1 MKTVTSVTVTT
12 VTTSVILLILSR
24 EVQRII
30 TFSQLLS
37 ENSCRYENKVVTL
50 RKSSYKDRLGIMVET
65 NDRRL
70 PVGIQSFEEIRK
82 NGYLYV
88 DKTDIIWQ
96 LANKGKKYNYL
107 SRPRRFGKSVLVDT
121 LESYFL
127 GKKELFE
134 GLKIMQ
140 METEWVKRPVIRLDM
155 SRAGA
160 EPDTLRSYLD
170 NIFEQYEEEYSL
182 APDPTDSLADRF
194 NAIIVGAYEQTGL
207 QVAILIDE
215 YDSPLQHSWKTPQHE
230 ACTAIY
236 REVFAILK
244 ADDKYEKFVF
254 ITGIT
259 KFTQISLFSVLNN
272 LSNISFEP
280 EYAALCGIT
289 KEEVVRD
296 FKPEINKLAS
306 RKGWTF
312 DEAVAQLTAYYDGYH
327 FCHENMVDIF
337 NPFSLINALADSKL
351 RNYWASSGATSL
363 LPKFVDD
370 LEIRLKDFDHSALLD
385 TIIETSDVTG
395 GGAELFLYQSGYLT
409 IKGYVSGTY
418 LLGIPNSEVRQ
429 ALNEIV
435 LPTLAMRKNNDLQST
450 QAFLNVH
457 LSLGNLPEAMKCL
470 KALIADVP
478 YSNKKLASMDMEE
491 RYRLIMSTIF
501 NAIGCR
507 VEVEKMIATGRIDMV
522 VEVTNFIYVLELK
535 LSNNG
540 GVDAAEE
547 QMKAKQYAEPFK
559 ADKRK
564 VIALAIEL
572 DDMGK
577 GLVDWKEV

>member
-1 MKTVTSVTVTT
+1 MAV
-12 VTTSVILLILSR
+12 
-24 EVQRII
+24 
-30 TFSQLLS
+30 S
-37 ENSCRYENKVVTL
+37 ENN
-50 RKSSYKDRLGIMVET
+50 RKFAIGKQRLGIMVET
-65 NDRRL
+65 NDRIL

-82 NGYLYV
+82 GGYLYV

-96 LANKGKKYNYL
+96 LANRGKKYNYL

-121 LESYFL
+121 LEAYFM

-160 EPDTLRSYLD
+160 EPETLRSYLN
-170 NIFEQYEEEYSL
+170 NIFRQYEKEYSL
-182 APDPTDSLADRF
+182 VPDPADSLADRF
-194 NAIIVGAYEQTGL
+194 NAIIVGAYEQTGQ

-215 YDSPLQHSWKTPQHE
+215 YDSPLQHSWKTPYHE
-230 ACTAIY
+230 ACTAVY

-259 KFTQISLFSVLNN
+259 KFTQLSLFSVLNN

-280 EYAALCGIT
+280 EYAAICGIT
-289 KEEVVRD
+289 KEEVLRD
-296 FKPEINKLAS
+296 FKPEINKLAEYEN
-306 RKGWTF
+306 WTF
-312 DEAVAQLTAYYDGYH
+312 NEAVAKLTAYYDGYH
-327 FCHENMVDIF
+327 FSRRNMVDVF
-337 NPFSLINALADSKL
+337 NPFSLINALADSDLK
-351 RNYWASSGATSL
+351 NYWASSGATSL

-370 LEIRLKDFDHSALLD
+370 MEIRLKDFDHSALLG

-409 IKGYVSGTY
+409 IKGYINGTY
-418 LLGIPNSEVRQ
+418 LLGIPNFEVRQ

-491 RYRLIMSTIF
+491 RYRLILSTIF
-501 NAIGCR
+501 YAIGCR

-522 VEVTNFIYVLELK
+522 VENTNFIYVLELK

-540 GVDAAEE
+540 GVDAATE

>member
-1 MKTVTSVTVTT
+1 MAV
-12 VTTSVILLILSR
+12 
-24 EVQRII
+24 
-30 TFSQLLS
+30 S
-37 ENSCRYENKVVTL
+37 ENN
-50 RKSSYKDRLGIMVET
+50 RKFAIGKQRLGIMVEI
-65 NDRRL
+65 NDRKL
-70 PVGIQSFEEIRK
+70 PVGIQSFEKIRK
-82 NGYLYV
+82 EGYLYV

-96 LANKGKKYNYL
+96 LANRNKTYNYL

-121 LESYFL
+121 LEAYFL

-140 METEWVKRPVIRLDM
+140 LETEWVKRPVIRLDM

-160 EPDTLRSYLD
+160 EPETLRSYLD
-170 NIFEQYEEEYSL
+170 ITFDRLEEEYGIT
-182 APDPTDSLADRF
+182 PKPTAKLADRF
-194 NAIIVGAYEQTGL
+194 NAIIVGAYEQTGQ

-215 YDSPLQHSWKTPQHE
+215 YDSPLQHSWKTPYHE
-230 ACTAIY
+230 ACTAVY

-280 EYAALCGIT
+280 EYAAICGIT
-289 KEEVVRD
+289 KEEVLRD
-296 FKPEINKLAS
+296 FKPEINKLAEYED
-306 RKGWTF
+306 WTF
-312 DEAVAQLTAYYDGYH
+312 NEAVAKLTAYYDGYH
-327 FCHENMVDIF
+327 FSRRNMVDVF
-337 NPFSLINALADSKL
+337 NPFSLINALADSDLK
-351 RNYWASSGATSL
+351 NYWASSGATSL

-370 LEIRLKDFDHSALLD
+370 MEIKLGNFDSCAILRQ
-385 TIIETSDVTG
+385 TIETSDVTG

-409 IKGYVSGTY
+409 IKGYINGTY
-418 LLGIPNSEVRQ
+418 LLGIPNFEVRQ

-522 VEVTNFIYVLELK
+522 VETTNFIYVLELK

-540 GVDAAEE
+540 GVDAATE

-577 GLVDWKEV
+577 GLVDWKEVKFKRIKDYE

>member
-1 MKTVTSVTVTT
+1 MAV
-12 VTTSVILLILSR
+12 
-24 EVQRII
+24 
-30 TFSQLLS
+30 S
-37 ENSCRYENKVVTL
+37 ENN
-50 RKSSYKDRLGIMVET
+50 RKFAIGKQRLGIMVEI
-65 NDRRL
+65 NDRKL

-82 NGYLYV
+82 GGYLYV

-96 LANKGKKYNYL
+96 LANKGKIYNYL
-107 SRPRRFGKSVLVDT
+107 IRPRRFGKSVLVDT
-121 LESYFL
+121 LESYFM

-140 METEWVKRPVIRLDM
+140 METEWVKRPVIRLDK

-160 EPDTLRSYLD
+160 EPETLRSYLD
-170 NIFEQYEEEYSL
+170 ITFDRLEKEYGIT
-182 APDPTDSLADRF
+182 PKPTAKLADRF
-194 NAIIVGAYEQTGL
+194 DAIIVGAYEQTGQ
-207 QVAILIDE
+207 QVVILIDE
-215 YDSPLQHSWKTPQHE
+215 YDSPLQHSWKTPHHE
-230 ACTAIY
+230 ACTAVY

-280 EYAALCGIT
+280 EFAAICGIT
-289 KEEVVRD
+289 KEEVLRD
-296 FKPEINKLAS
+296 FKPEINKLAEYED
-306 RKGWTF
+306 WAF

-327 FCHENMVDIF
+327 FSRRNMVDVF
-337 NPFSLINALADSKL
+337 NPFSLINALADSDL
-351 RNYWASSGATSL
+351 MNYWASSGATSL

-370 LEIRLKDFDHSALLD
+370 MELKLGNFDPC
-385 TIIETSDVTG
+385 TILRQTIETSDVTG

-409 IKGYVSGTY
+409 IKDYQMGVYI
-418 LLGIPNSEVRQ
+418 LGFPNSEVRQ
-429 ALNEIV
+429 ALYETV
-435 LPTLAMRKNNDLQST
+435 LPALTLRSNGDIQST
-450 QAFLNVH
+450 QSGLFLA
-457 LSLGNLPEAMKCL
+457 LQLGNLPEAMKYL

-491 RYRLIMSTIF
+491 RYRLILSTIF

-522 VEVTNFIYVLELK
+522 VETTNFIYVLELK

-540 GVDAAEE
+540 GISAAEN
-547 QMKAKQYAEPFK
+547 QMKEKSYTEPFK

-564 VIALAIEL
+564 VIALAVEL
-572 DDMGK
+572 DETGK
-577 GLVDWKEV
+577 GLIDWKEVDESL

>member
-1 MKTVTSVTVTT
+1 
-12 VTTSVILLILSR
+12 
-24 EVQRII
+24 
-30 TFSQLLS
+30 
-37 ENSCRYENKVVTL
+37 
-50 RKSSYKDRLGIMVET
+50 MVET
-65 NDRRL
+65 NNRRL
-70 PVGIQSFEEIRK
+70 PVGIQSFEKIRK
-82 NGYLYV
+82 GGYLYV
-88 DKTDIIWQ
+88 DKTDIVWQ
-96 LANKGKKYNYL
+96 LANTDKTYNYL

-134 GLKIMQ
+134 GLKIME
-140 METEWVKRPVIRLDM
+140 MEKEWVKRPVIRLDM

-160 EPDTLRSYLD
+160 EPDTLRSYLN
-170 NIFEQYEEEYSL
+170 NIFREYEKEYSL
-182 APDPTDSLADRF
+182 APNPTDSLADRF
-194 NAIIVGAYEQTGL
+194 NAIIVGSYEQTGQ

-215 YDSPLQHSWKTPQHE
+215 YDSPLQHSWKTPHHE
-230 ACTAIY
+230 GCTSIY

-244 ADDKYEKFVF
+244 ANDKYEKFVF

-272 LSNISFEP
+272 LSNISFDP
-280 EYAALCGIT
+280 EYAAICGIT
-289 KEEVVRD
+289 KEEVLRD
-296 FKPEINKLAS
+296 FKPEINKLAEYE
-306 RKGWTF
+306 GWTF

-327 FCHENMVDIF
+327 FSRRNMVDVF
-337 NPFSLINALADSKL
+337 NPFSLINALADSDLK
-351 RNYWASSGATSL
+351 NYWASSGATSL

-370 LEIRLKDFDHSALLD
+370 MEIKMKNFEDCPIDSD
-385 TIIETSDVTG
+385 TLETSDVTG

-409 IKGYVSGTY
+409 IKSYTEGIYM
-418 LLGIPNSEVRQ
+418 LGIPNYEVRK
-429 ALNEIV
+429 ALYKIV
-435 LPTLAMRKNNDLQST
+435 LPALTMQSNAQAITT
-450 QAFLNVH
+450 QNMLLYSLKLGK
-457 LSLGNLPEAMKCL
+457 LSEAMKSL

-478 YSNKKLASMDMEE
+478 YSNKKLVSMDMEE
-491 RYRLIMSTIF
+491 CYRLILSTIF

-522 VEVTNFIYVLELK
+522 VEATNYIYVLELK
-535 LSNNG
+535 LINNG
-540 GVDAAEE
+540 GIDAAAE
-547 QMKAKQYAEPFK
+547 QIRAKQYTEPFK

>member
-1 MKTVTSVTVTT
+1 MAV
-12 VTTSVILLILSR
+12 
-24 EVQRII
+24 
-30 TFSQLLS
+30 S
-37 ENSCRYENKVVTL
+37 ENN
-50 RKSSYKDRLGIMVET
+50 RKFAIGNQRLGIMVEI
-65 NDRRL
+65 NDRKL
-70 PVGIQSFEEIRK
+70 PVGIQSFEKIRK
-82 NGYLYV
+82 EGYLYV

-96 LANKGKKYNYL
+96 LANRNKTYNYL

-121 LESYFL
+121 LEAYFL

-140 METEWVKRPVIRLDM
+140 LETEWVKRPVIRLDM

-160 EPDTLRSYLD
+160 EPETLRSYLD
-170 NIFEQYEEEYSL
+170 ITFDRLEKEYGITPKST
-182 APDPTDSLADRF
+182 AKLADRF
-194 NAIIVGAYEQTGL
+194 NAIIVGAYEQTGQ

-215 YDSPLQHSWKTPQHE
+215 YDSPLQHSWKTPYHE
-230 ACTAIY
+230 ACTAVY

-280 EYAALCGIT
+280 EYAAICGIT
-289 KEEVVRD
+289 KEEVLRD
-296 FKPEINKLAS
+296 FKPEINKLAEYED
-306 RKGWTF
+306 WTF
-312 DEAVAQLTAYYDGYH
+312 NEAVAKLTAYYDGYH
-327 FCHENMVDIF
+327 FSRRNMVDVF
-337 NPFSLINALADSKL
+337 NPFSLINALADSDLK
-351 RNYWASSGATSL
+351 NYWASSGATSL

-370 LEIRLKDFDHSALLD
+370 MEIKLGNFDSCAILRQ
-385 TIIETSDVTG
+385 TIETSDVTG

-409 IKGYVSGTY
+409 IKGYINGTY
-418 LLGIPNSEVRQ
+418 LLGIPNFEVRQ

-501 NAIGCR
+501 YAIGCR

-522 VEVTNFIYVLELK
+522 VENTNFIYVLELK

-540 GVDAAEE
+540 GVDAATE

>member
-1 MKTVTSVTVTT
+1 
-12 VTTSVILLILSR
+12 
-24 EVQRII
+24 
-30 TFSQLLS
+30 
-37 ENSCRYENKVVTL
+37 
-50 RKSSYKDRLGIMVET
+50 MVET
-65 NDRRL
+65 NDRIL
-70 PVGIQSFEEIRK
+70 PVGIQSFEKIRK
-82 NGYLYV
+82 QGCLYV

-96 LANKGKKYNYL
+96 LANRNKTYNYL

-121 LESYFL
+121 LESYFM

-140 METEWVKRPVIRLDM
+140 LEKEWVKRPVIRLDM

-160 EPDTLRSYLD
+160 EPETLRSYLD
-170 NIFEQYEEEYSL
+170 ITFDRLEKEYGIT
-182 APDPTDSLADRF
+182 PKPTAQLADRF
-194 NAIIVGAYEQTGL
+194 NAIIVEAYEQTGQ

-215 YDSPLQHSWKTPQHE
+215 YDSPLQHSWKTPHHE
-230 ACTAIY
+230 ACTSIY

-272 LSNISFEP
+272 LSNISFDL
-280 EYAALCGIT
+280 EYAAICGIT
-289 KEEVVRD
+289 KEEVLRD
-296 FKPEINKLAS
+296 FKPEISRLAS
-306 RKGWTF
+306 RNGWTT

-327 FCHENMVDIF
+327 FCYENMVDIF

-351 RNYWASSGATSL
+351 KNYWASSGATSL

-370 LEIRLKDFDHSALLD
+370 IEIRLKDFDNCPIDSD
-385 TIIETSDVTG
+385 TIETSDVTG

-409 IKGYVSGTY
+409 IKGYIEGIY
-418 LLGIPNSEVRQ
+418 LLGIPNYEVRK
-429 ALNEIV
+429 ALYKIV
-435 LPTLAMRKNNDLQST
+435 LPALTLQTNAQVIST
-450 QAFLNVH
+450 QNML
-457 LSLGNLPEAMKCL
+457 LYSLKLGNLPEAMKCL

-522 VEVTNFIYVLELK
+522 VETTNFVYVLELK

-540 GVDAAEE
+540 GIDAATE
-547 QMKAKQYAEPFK
+547 QMRAKQYAEPFK

-572 DDMGK
+572 DDKGK

>member
-1 MKTVTSVTVTT
+1 MAVWD
-12 VTTSVILLILSR
+12 
-24 EVQRII
+24 
-30 TFSQLLS
+30 
-37 ENSCRYENKVVTL
+37 NN
-50 RKSSYKDRLGIMVET
+50 RKFAVGNQRLGIMVDIK
-65 NDRRL
+65 DRKL

-82 NGYLYV
+82 QGCLYV

-96 LANKGKKYNYL
+96 LANRGKKYNYL

-121 LESYFL
+121 LESYFM

-140 METEWVKRPVIRLDM
+140 LETEWVKRPVIRLDM
-155 SRAGA
+155 SQAGA
-160 EPDTLRSYLD
+160 EPESLKGYLD
-170 NIFEQYEEEYSL
+170 YTFQEYESL
-182 APDPTDSLADRF
+182 YEIETRGNSPLATRLIE
-194 NAIIVGAYEQTGL
+194 IIKTAYDKTGQ
-207 QVAILIDE
+207 QVVILIDE
-215 YDSPLQHSWKTPQHE
+215 YDSPLQHSWKTPQHK
-230 ACTAIY
+230 ACTDIY
-236 REVFAILK
+236 REVFAVLK
-244 ADDKYEKFVF
+244 AQDKYEKFVF

-280 EYAALCGIT
+280 EYAAICGIT
-289 KEEVVRD
+289 KEELLRD
-296 FKPEINKLAS
+296 FKPEINKLAEYED
-306 RKGWTF
+306 WTF
-312 DEAVAQLTAYYDGYH
+312 DEAVENLTAYYDGYH
-327 FCHENMVDIF
+327 FSRRNMVDVF
-337 NPFSLINALADSKL
+337 NPFSLINALADSDLK
-351 RNYWASSGATSL
+351 NYWASSGATSL

-370 LEIRLKDFDHSALLD
+370 MEIKLRNFDPCAILRQ
-385 TIIETSDVTG
+385 TIETSDVTG

-409 IKGYVSGTY
+409 IKGYINGTY
-418 LLGIPNSEVRQ
+418 LLGIPNFEVRQ

-450 QAFLNVH
+450 QAFLNAH
-457 LSLGNLPEAMKCL
+457 LSVGNLPEAMKCL

-478 YSNKKLASMDMEE
+478 YSNKKLASMNMEE
-491 RYRLIMSTIF
+491 RYRLILSTIF

-522 VEVTNFIYVLELK
+522 VETTNFIYVLELK

-572 DDMGK
+572 DDKGK

>member
-1 MKTVTSVTVTT
+1 MAV
-12 VTTSVILLILSR
+12 
-24 EVQRII
+24 
-30 TFSQLLS
+30 S
-37 ENSCRYENKVVTL
+37 ENN
-50 RKSSYKDRLGIMVET
+50 RKFAIGNQRLGIMVEI
-65 NDRRL
+65 NDRKL
-70 PVGIQSFEEIRK
+70 PVGIQSFEKIRK
-82 NGYLYV
+82 DGYLYV

-96 LANKGKKYNYL
+96 LANRNKTYNYL

-121 LESYFL
+121 LEAYFM

-140 METEWVKRPVIRLDM
+140 LETEWVKRPVIRLDM

-160 EPDTLRSYLD
+160 EPETLRSYLD
-170 NIFEQYEEEYSL
+170 ITFDRLEKEYGIT
-182 APDPTDSLADRF
+182 PKPTAKLADRF
-194 NAIIVGAYEQTGL
+194 NAIIVGAYEQTGQ

-215 YDSPLQHSWKTPQHE
+215 YDSPLQHSWKTPYHE
-230 ACTAIY
+230 ACTAVY

-272 LSNISFEP
+272 LSNISFDS

-289 KEEVVRD
+289 KEEVLRD
-296 FKPEINKLAS
+296 FKPEINKLAAS
-306 RKGWTF
+306 KGWTF
-312 DEAVAQLTAYYDGYH
+312 DEAVVQLTAYYDGYH
-327 FCHENMVDIF
+327 FSHENMVDVF

-370 LEIRLKDFDHSALLD
+370 MEIRLKDFDHSALLD

-409 IKGYVSGTY
+409 IKGYINGTY
-418 LLGIPNSEVRQ
+418 LLGIPNFEVRQ

-522 VEVTNFIYVLELK
+522 VETTNFIYVLELK

-540 GVDAAEE
+540 GVDAATE

>member
-1 MKTVTSVTVTT
+1 MAV
-12 VTTSVILLILSR
+12 
-24 EVQRII
+24 
-30 TFSQLLS
+30 S
-37 ENSCRYENKVVTL
+37 ENN
-50 RKSSYKDRLGIMVET
+50 RKFAIGKQRLGIMVEI
-65 NDRRL
+65 NDRKL
-70 PVGIQSFEEIRK
+70 PVGIQSFEKIRK
-82 NGYLYV
+82 EGYLYV

-96 LANKGKKYNYL
+96 LANRNKTYNYL

-121 LESYFL
+121 LEAYFM

-140 METEWVKRPVIRLDM
+140 LETEWVKRPVIRLDM

-160 EPDTLRSYLD
+160 EPETLRSYLD
-170 NIFEQYEEEYSL
+170 NTFDRLEKEYGIT
-182 APDPTDSLADRF
+182 PKPTAKLADRF
-194 NAIIVGAYEQTGL
+194 NAIIVGAYEQTRQ

-215 YDSPLQHSWKTPQHE
+215 YDSPLQHSWKTPYHE
-230 ACTAIY
+230 ACTAVY

-259 KFTQISLFSVLNN
+259 KFTQLSLFSVLNN

-280 EYAALCGIT
+280 EYAAICGIT
-289 KEEVVRD
+289 KEEVLRD
-296 FKPEINKLAS
+296 FKPEINKLAEYED
-306 RKGWTF
+306 WTF
-312 DEAVAQLTAYYDGYH
+312 NEAVAKLTAYYDGYH
-327 FCHENMVDIF
+327 FSRRNMVDVF
-337 NPFSLINALADSKL
+337 NPFSLINALADSDLK
-351 RNYWASSGATSL
+351 NYWASSGATSL

-370 LEIRLKDFDHSALLD
+370 MEIRLKDFDHSALLD

-395 GGAELFLYQSGYLT
+395 GGSELFLYQSGYLT
-409 IKGYVSGTY
+409 IKGYINGTY
-418 LLGIPNSEVRQ
+418 LLGIPNFEVRQ

-501 NAIGCR
+501 YAIGCR

-522 VEVTNFIYVLELK
+522 VENTNFIYVLELK

-540 GVDAAEE
+540 GVDAATE

>member
-1 MKTVTSVTVTT
+1 MAV
-12 VTTSVILLILSR
+12 
-24 EVQRII
+24 
-30 TFSQLLS
+30 S
-37 ENSCRYENKVVTL
+37 ENN
-50 RKSSYKDRLGIMVET
+50 RKFAIGKQRLGIMVEI
-65 NDRRL
+65 NDRKL
-70 PVGIQSFEEIRK
+70 PVGIQSFEKIRK
-82 NGYLYV
+82 EGYLYV

-96 LANKGKKYNYL
+96 LANRNKTYNYL

-121 LESYFL
+121 LEAYFM

-140 METEWVKRPVIRLDM
+140 LETEWVKRPVIRLDM

-160 EPDTLRSYLD
+160 EPETLRSYLD
-170 NIFEQYEEEYSL
+170 ITFDRLEKEYGIT
-182 APDPTDSLADRF
+182 PKPTAKLADRF
-194 NAIIVGAYEQTGL
+194 NAIIVGAYEQTGQ

-215 YDSPLQHSWKTPQHE
+215 YDSPLQHSWKTPYHE
-230 ACTAIY
+230 ACTAVY

-280 EYAALCGIT
+280 EYAAICGIT
-289 KEEVVRD
+289 KEEVLRD
-296 FKPEINKLAS
+296 FKPEINKLAEYED
-306 RKGWTF
+306 WTF
-312 DEAVAQLTAYYDGYH
+312 NEAVAKLTAYYDGYH
-327 FCHENMVDIF
+327 FSRRNMVDVF
-337 NPFSLINALADSKL
+337 NPFSLINALADSDLK
-351 RNYWASSGATSL
+351 NYWASSGATSL

-370 LEIRLKDFDHSALLD
+370 MEIRLKDFDHSALLG

-409 IKGYVSGTY
+409 IKGYINGTY
-418 LLGIPNSEVRQ
+418 LLGIPNFEVRQ

-501 NAIGCR
+501 YAIGCR

-522 VEVTNFIYVLELK
+522 VENTNFIYVLELK

-540 GVDAAEE
+540 GVDAATE

>member
-1 MKTVTSVTVTT
+1 MAV
-12 VTTSVILLILSR
+12 
-24 EVQRII
+24 
-30 TFSQLLS
+30 S
-37 ENSCRYENKVVTL
+37 ENN
-50 RKSSYKDRLGIMVET
+50 RKFAIGKQRLGIMVET
-65 NDRRL
+65 NDRKL

-82 NGYLYV
+82 GGYLYV

-96 LANKGKKYNYL
+96 LANRGKKYNYL

-121 LESYFL
+121 LEAYFM

-160 EPDTLRSYLD
+160 EPETLRSYLD
-170 NIFEQYEEEYSL
+170 NTFDRLEKEYGIT
-182 APDPTDSLADRF
+182 PKPTAKLADRF
-194 NAIIVGAYEQTGL
+194 DAIIVGAYEQTGQ

-215 YDSPLQHSWKTPQHE
+215 YDSPLQHSWKTPYHE

-280 EYAALCGIT
+280 EYAAICGIT
-289 KEEVVRD
+289 KEEMLRD
-296 FKPEINKLAS
+296 FKPEINKLAEYED
-306 RKGWTF
+306 WTF

-327 FCHENMVDIF
+327 FSRRNMVDVF
-337 NPFSLINALADSKL
+337 NPFSLINALADSDLK
-351 RNYWASSGATSL
+351 NYWASSGATSL

-370 LEIRLKDFDHSALLD
+370 MEIRLKDFDHSALLD

-409 IKGYVSGTY
+409 IKGYINGTY
-418 LLGIPNSEVRQ
+418 LLGIPNFEVRQ

-435 LPTLAMRKNNDLQST
+435 LPTLAMRKNNNLQST

-522 VEVTNFIYVLELK
+522 VETTNFIYVLELK

-540 GVDAAEE
+540 GVDAATE
-547 QMKAKQYAEPFK
+547 QMKVKQYAEPFK

>member
-1 MKTVTSVTVTT
+1 
-12 VTTSVILLILSR
+12 
-24 EVQRII
+24 
-30 TFSQLLS
+30 
-37 ENSCRYENKVVTL
+37 
-50 RKSSYKDRLGIMVET
+50 MVET

-70 PVGIQSFEEIRK
+70 PVGIQSFEEIREQ
-82 NGYLYV
+82 GYLYF

-96 LANKGKKYNYL
+96 LANRGKKYNYL

-121 LESYFL
+121 LESYFM

-140 METEWVKRPVIRLDM
+140 LETEWVKRPVIRLDM

-160 EPDTLRSYLD
+160 EPDTLRSYLN
-170 NIFEQYEEEYSL
+170 NIFRQYEEEYSL
-182 APDPTDSLADRF
+182 VPAPTDSLADRF
-194 NAIIVGAYEQTGL
+194 DAIIVGAYKQTGL

-244 ADDKYEKFVF
+244 ADDRYEKFVF

-272 LSNISFEP
+272 LSNISFDS

-327 FCHENMVDIF
+327 FSHENMVDIF

-370 LEIRLKDFDHSALLD
+370 LEIRLKDFDNSALLD

-409 IKGYVSGTY
+409 IKGYINGTY
-418 LLGIPNSEVRQ
+418 LLGIPNFEVRQ

-547 QMKAKQYAEPFK
+547 QMKAKLYAEPFK

>member
-1 MKTVTSVTVTT
+1 MAV
-12 VTTSVILLILSR
+12 
-24 EVQRII
+24 
-30 TFSQLLS
+30 S
-37 ENSCRYENKVVTL
+37 ENN
-50 RKSSYKDRLGIMVET
+50 RKFAIGKQRLGIMVEI
-65 NDRRL
+65 NDRKL
-70 PVGIQSFEEIRK
+70 PVGIQSFEKIRK
-82 NGYLYV
+82 DGYLYV

-96 LANKGKKYNYL
+96 LANRNKTYNYL

-121 LESYFL
+121 LEAYFM

-160 EPDTLRSYLD
+160 EPATLRSYLD
-170 NIFEQYEEEYSL
+170 ITFGRLEEEYGIT
-182 APDPTDSLADRF
+182 PKPTAQLADRF
-194 NAIIVGAYEQTGL
+194 NAIIVGAYEQTGQ

-215 YDSPLQHSWKTPQHE
+215 YDSPLQHSWKTPYHE

-272 LSNISFEP
+272 LSNVSFDS

-289 KEEVVRD
+289 KEEVLRD
-296 FKPEINKLAS
+296 FKPEINKLAAS
-306 RKGWTF
+306 KGWTF
-312 DEAVAQLTAYYDGYH
+312 DEAVVQLTAYYDGYH
-327 FCHENMVDIF
+327 FSHENMVDVF

-370 LEIRLKDFDHSALLD
+370 MEIRLKDFDHSALLD

-409 IKGYVSGTY
+409 IKGYINGTY
-418 LLGIPNSEVRQ
+418 LLGIPNFEVRQ

-507 VEVEKMIATGRIDMV
+507 VEVEKIIATGRIDMV
-522 VEVTNFIYVLELK
+522 VETTNFIYVLELK

-540 GVDAAEE
+540 GVDAATE

>member
-1 MKTVTSVTVTT
+1 MAV
-12 VTTSVILLILSR
+12 
-24 EVQRII
+24 
-30 TFSQLLS
+30 S
-37 ENSCRYENKVVTL
+37 ENN
-50 RKSSYKDRLGIMVET
+50 RKFAIGKQRLGIMVEI
-65 NDRRL
+65 NDRKL
-70 PVGIQSFEEIRK
+70 PVGIQSFEKIRK
-82 NGYLYV
+82 DGYLYV

-96 LANKGKKYNYL
+96 LANRNKTYNYL

-121 LESYFL
+121 LEAYFM

-140 METEWVKRPVIRLDM
+140 LETEWVKRPVIRLDM

-160 EPDTLRSYLD
+160 EPETLRSYLD
-170 NIFEQYEEEYSL
+170 ITFDRLEKEYGIT
-182 APDPTDSLADRF
+182 PKPTAKLADRF
-194 NAIIVGAYEQTGL
+194 NAIIVGAYEQTGQ

-215 YDSPLQHSWKTPQHE
+215 YDSPLQHSWKTPYHE
-230 ACTAIY
+230 ACTAVY

-280 EYAALCGIT
+280 EYAAICGIT
-289 KEEVVRD
+289 KEEVLRD
-296 FKPEINKLAS
+296 FKPEINKLAEYED
-306 RKGWTF
+306 WTF
-312 DEAVAQLTAYYDGYH
+312 NEAVAKLTAYYDGYH
-327 FCHENMVDIF
+327 FSRRNMVDVF
-337 NPFSLINALADSKL
+337 NPFSLINALADSDLK
-351 RNYWASSGATSL
+351 NYWASSGATSL

-370 LEIRLKDFDHSALLD
+370 MEIRLKDFDHSALLG

-409 IKGYVSGTY
+409 IKGYINGTY
-418 LLGIPNSEVRQ
+418 LLGIPNFEVRQ

-457 LSLGNLPEAMKCL
+457 LSLGNLPEAMGCL

-501 NAIGCR
+501 YAIGCR

-522 VEVTNFIYVLELK
+522 VENTNFIYVLELK

-540 GVDAAEE
+540 GVDAATE

-577 GLVDWKEV
+577 GLVDWKEVKFKIIKDYE

>member
-1 MKTVTSVTVTT
+1 
-12 VTTSVILLILSR
+12 
-24 EVQRII
+24 
-30 TFSQLLS
+30 
-37 ENSCRYENKVVTL
+37 
-50 RKSSYKDRLGIMVET
+50 MVET
-65 NDRRL
+65 NNRRL

-82 NGYLYV
+82 EGYLYV

-96 LANKGKKYNYL
+96 LAQKGKKYNYL

-121 LESYFL
+121 LEAYFT

-140 METEWVKRPVIRLDM
+140 MEKEWVKRPVIRLDM

-160 EPDTLRSYLD
+160 EPDTLRSYL
-170 NIFEQYEEEYSL
+170 NNVFRQYEKEYSL
-182 APDPTDSLADRF
+182 VPNPTDSLADRF
-194 NAIIVGAYEQTGL
+194 NAIIVGSYEQTGQ

-215 YDSPLQHSWKTPQHE
+215 YDSPLQHSWKTPHHE
-230 ACTAIY
+230 ACTSIY

-280 EYAALCGIT
+280 EYAAICGIT
-289 KEEVVRD
+289 KEEVLRD
-296 FKPEINKLAS
+296 FKPEISKLAS
-306 RKGWTF
+306 RNGWTF

-327 FCHENMVDIF
+327 FSHENMVDIF

-370 LEIRLKDFDHSALLD
+370 MEVRLADFDHSALLS

-409 IKGYVSGTY
+409 IKGYQMGVY
-418 LLGIPNSEVRQ
+418 ILGFPNNEVRQ
-429 ALNEIV
+429 ALYETV
-435 LPTLAMRKNNDLQST
+435 LPALTLRSAGGIQST
-450 QAFLNVH
+450 QSGLFLA
-457 LSLGNLPEAMKCL
+457 LQLGNLPQAMKCL

-478 YSNKKLASMDMEE
+478 YSNKKLASMDTEE

-522 VEVTNFIYVLELK
+522 VEATNIIYVLELK

-540 GVDAAEE
+540 GIDAATE
-547 QMKAKQYAEPFK
+547 QIRAKQYAEPFN

-564 VIALAIEL
+564 VVALAIEL
-572 DDMGK
+572 DDKGK

>member
-1 MKTVTSVTVTT
+1 
-12 VTTSVILLILSR
+12 
-24 EVQRII
+24 
-30 TFSQLLS
+30 
-37 ENSCRYENKVVTL
+37 
-50 RKSSYKDRLGIMVET
+50 MVET

-70 PVGIQSFEEIRK
+70 PVGIQSFEEIREQ
-82 NGYLYV
+82 GCLYV

-96 LANKGKKYNYL
+96 LANRGKKYNYL

-121 LESYFL
+121 LEAYFL

-155 SRAGA
+155 SQAGA
-160 EPDTLRSYLD
+160 EPESIQSYLD
-170 NIFEQYEEEYSL
+170 DVFNTLEMEYGIVVRQNSSL
-182 APDPTDSLADRF
+182 AVRF
-194 NAIIVGAYEQTGL
+194 KNIIETAYNKTGQ

-236 REVFAILK
+236 REVFAVLK
-244 ADDKYEKFVF
+244 AQDKYEKFVF

-280 EYAALCGIT
+280 EYAAICGIT
-289 KEEVVRD
+289 KEELLRD
-296 FKPEINKLAS
+296 FKPEINKLAEYED
-306 RKGWTF
+306 WTF
-312 DEAVAQLTAYYDGYH
+312 DEAVANLTAYYDGYH
-327 FCHENMVDIF
+327 FSRRNMVDVF
-337 NPFSLINALADSKL
+337 NPFSLINALADSDLK
-351 RNYWASSGATSL
+351 NYWASSGATSL

-370 LEIRLKDFDHSALLD
+370 MEIKLGNFDPCAILRQ
-385 TIIETSDVTG
+385 TIETSDVTG

-409 IKGYVSGTY
+409 IKGYINGTY
-418 LLGIPNSEVRQ
+418 LLGIPNFEVRQ

-450 QAFLNVH
+450 QAFLNAH
-457 LSLGNLPEAMKCL
+457 LSVGNLPEAMKCL

-491 RYRLIMSTIF
+491 RYRLILSTIF

-547 QMKAKQYAEPFK
+547 QMKARQYAEPFK

>member
-1 MKTVTSVTVTT
+1 MAV
-12 VTTSVILLILSR
+12 
-24 EVQRII
+24 
-30 TFSQLLS
+30 S
-37 ENSCRYENKVVTL
+37 ENN
-50 RKSSYKDRLGIMVET
+50 RKFAIGKQRLGIMVEI
-65 NDRRL
+65 NDRKL
-70 PVGIQSFEEIRK
+70 PVGIQSFEKIRK
-82 NGYLYV
+82 DGYLYV

-96 LANKGKKYNYL
+96 LANRNKTYNYL

-121 LESYFL
+121 LEAYFM

-140 METEWVKRPVIRLDM
+140 LETEWVKRPVIRLDM

-160 EPDTLRSYLD
+160 EPETLRSYLD
-170 NIFEQYEEEYSL
+170 ITFDRLEKEYGIT
-182 APDPTDSLADRF
+182 PKPTAKLADRF
-194 NAIIVGAYEQTGL
+194 NAIIVGAYEQTGQ

-215 YDSPLQHSWKTPQHE
+215 YDSPLQHSWKTPYHE
-230 ACTAIY
+230 ACTAVY

-280 EYAALCGIT
+280 EYAAICGIT
-289 KEEVVRD
+289 KEEVLRD
-296 FKPEINKLAS
+296 FKPEINKLAEYED
-306 RKGWTF
+306 WTF
-312 DEAVAQLTAYYDGYH
+312 NEAVAKLTAYYDGYH
-327 FCHENMVDIF
+327 FSRRNMVDVF
-337 NPFSLINALADSKL
+337 NPFSLINALADSDLK
-351 RNYWASSGATSL
+351 NYWASSGATSL

-370 LEIRLKDFDHSALLD
+370 MEIRLKDFDHSALLG

-409 IKGYVSGTY
+409 IKGYINGTY
-418 LLGIPNSEVRQ
+418 LLGIPNFEVRQ

-522 VEVTNFIYVLELK
+522 VETTNFIYVLELK

-540 GVDAAEE
+540 GVDAATE

>member
-1 MKTVTSVTVTT
+1 MAV
-12 VTTSVILLILSR
+12 
-24 EVQRII
+24 
-30 TFSQLLS
+30 S
-37 ENSCRYENKVVTL
+37 ENN
-50 RKSSYKDRLGIMVET
+50 RKFAIGKQRLGIMVEI
-65 NDRRL
+65 NDRKL
-70 PVGIQSFEEIRK
+70 PVGIQSFEKIRK
-82 NGYLYV
+82 EGYLYV

-96 LANKGKKYNYL
+96 LANRNKTYNYL

-121 LESYFL
+121 LEAYFL

-134 GLKIMQ
+134 GLKVMQ
-140 METEWVKRPVIRLDM
+140 LETEWVKRPVIRLDM

-160 EPDTLRSYLD
+160 EPETLRSYLN
-170 NIFEQYEEEYSL
+170 NIFRQYEGEYSL
-182 APDPTDSLADRF
+182 VPDPTDSLADRF
-194 NAIIVGAYEQTGL
+194 NAIIVGAYEQTGQ

-215 YDSPLQHSWKTPQHE
+215 YDSPLQHSWKTTHHE

-272 LSNISFEP
+272 LSNISFDS

-289 KEEVVRD
+289 KEEVLRD
-296 FKPEINKLAS
+296 FKPEINKLAAS
-306 RKGWTF
+306 KGWTF
-312 DEAVAQLTAYYDGYH
+312 DEAVVQLTAYYDGYH
-327 FCHENMVDIF
+327 FSHENMVDVF

-370 LEIRLKDFDHSALLD
+370 MEIRLKDFDHSALLD

-409 IKGYVSGTY
+409 IKGYINGTY
-418 LLGIPNSEVRQ
+418 LLGIPNFEVRQ

-522 VEVTNFIYVLELK
+522 VENTNFIYVLELK

-540 GVDAAEE
+540 GVDAATE

>member
-1 MKTVTSVTVTT
+1 M
-12 VTTSVILLILSR
+12 I
-24 EVQRII
+24 
-30 TFSQLLS
+30 
-37 ENSCRYENKVVTL
+37 
-50 RKSSYKDRLGIMVET
+50 ET

-70 PVGIQSFEEIRK
+70 PVGIQSFDVIRK
-82 NGYLYV
+82 EGYLYV

-96 LANKGKKYNYL
+96 LANRNKKYNYL

-121 LESYFL
+121 LEAYFM

-140 METEWVKRPVIRLDM
+140 QETEWVKRPVIRLDM

-160 EPDTLRSYLD
+160 EPETLRSYLN
-170 NIFEQYEEEYSL
+170 NIFREYEGEYSL
-182 APDPTDSLADRF
+182 VPDPADSLADRF
-194 NAIIVGAYEQTGL
+194 NAIIVGAYKQTGQ

-215 YDSPLQHSWKTPQHE
+215 YDSPLQHSWKTPHHE
-230 ACTAIY
+230 ACTSIY

-280 EYAALCGIT
+280 EYAAICGIT
-289 KEEVVRD
+289 KEEVLRD
-296 FKPEINKLAS
+296 FKPEINKLAEYEN
-306 RKGWTF
+306 WTF
-312 DEAVAQLTAYYDGYH
+312 DEAVAKLTAYYDGYH
-327 FCHENMVDIF
+327 FSRRNMVDVF
-337 NPFSLINALADSKL
+337 NPFSLINALADSDLK
-351 RNYWASSGATSL
+351 NYWASSGATSL

-370 LEIRLKDFDHSALLD
+370 MEIRLKDFDHSALLD

-409 IKGYVSGTY
+409 IKGYINGTY
-418 LLGIPNSEVRQ
+418 LLGIPNFEVRQ

-522 VEVTNFIYVLELK
+522 VENTNFIYVLELK

>member
-1 MKTVTSVTVTT
+1 MAV
-12 VTTSVILLILSR
+12 
-24 EVQRII
+24 
-30 TFSQLLS
+30 S
-37 ENSCRYENKVVTL
+37 ENN
-50 RKSSYKDRLGIMVET
+50 RKFAIGKQRLGIMVEI
-65 NDRRL
+65 NDRKL
-70 PVGIQSFEEIRK
+70 PVGIQSFEKIRK
-82 NGYLYV
+82 DGYLYV

-96 LANKGKKYNYL
+96 LANRNKTYNYL

-121 LESYFL
+121 LEAYFL

-160 EPDTLRSYLD
+160 EPETLRSYLD
-170 NIFEQYEEEYSL
+170 ITFDRLEKEYGIT
-182 APDPTDSLADRF
+182 PKPTAKLADRF
-194 NAIIVGAYEQTGL
+194 DAIIVGAYEQTGQ

-215 YDSPLQHSWKTPQHE
+215 YDSPLQHSWKTPYHE

-272 LSNISFEP
+272 LSNVSFDS

-289 KEEVVRD
+289 KEEVLRD
-296 FKPEINKLAS
+296 FKPEINKLAAS
-306 RKGWTF
+306 KGWTF
-312 DEAVAQLTAYYDGYH
+312 DEAVVQLTAYYDGYH
-327 FCHENMVDIF
+327 FSHENMVDVF

-370 LEIRLKDFDHSALLD
+370 MEIRLKDFDHSALLD

-409 IKGYVSGTY
+409 IKGYINGTY
-418 LLGIPNSEVRQ
+418 LLGIPNFEVRQ

-435 LPTLAMRKNNDLQST
+435 LPTLAMRKNNNLQST

-522 VEVTNFIYVLELK
+522 VETTNFIYVLELK

-540 GVDAAEE
+540 GVDAATE

>member
-1 MKTVTSVTVTT
+1 MAV
-12 VTTSVILLILSR
+12 
-24 EVQRII
+24 
-30 TFSQLLS
+30 S
-37 ENSCRYENKVVTL
+37 ENN
-50 RKSSYKDRLGIMVET
+50 RKFAIGKQRLGIMVEI
-65 NDRRL
+65 NDRKL
-70 PVGIQSFEEIRK
+70 PVGIQSFEKIRED
-82 NGYLYV
+82 GYLYV

-96 LANKGKKYNYL
+96 LANRNKTYNYL

-121 LESYFL
+121 LEAYFM

-160 EPDTLRSYLD
+160 EPETLRSYLD
-170 NIFEQYEEEYSL
+170 ITFDRLEKEYGIT
-182 APDPTDSLADRF
+182 PKPTAKLADRF
-194 NAIIVGAYEQTGL
+194 NAIIVGAYEQTGQ

-215 YDSPLQHSWKTPQHE
+215 YDSPLQHSWKTPYHE
-230 ACTAIY
+230 ACTAVY

-280 EYAALCGIT
+280 EYAAICGIT
-289 KEEVVRD
+289 KEEVLRD
-296 FKPEINKLAS
+296 FKPEINKLAEYED
-306 RKGWTF
+306 WTF
-312 DEAVAQLTAYYDGYH
+312 NEAVAKLTAYYDGYH
-327 FCHENMVDIF
+327 FSRRNMVDVF
-337 NPFSLINALADSKL
+337 NPFSLINALADSDLK
-351 RNYWASSGATSL
+351 NYWASSGATSL

-370 LEIRLKDFDHSALLD
+370 MEIRLKDFDHSALLG

-409 IKGYVSGTY
+409 IKGYINGTY
-418 LLGIPNSEVRQ
+418 LLGIPNFEVRQ

-501 NAIGCR
+501 YAIGCR

-522 VEVTNFIYVLELK
+522 VENTNFIYVLELK

-540 GVDAAEE
+540 GVDAATE

>member
-1 MKTVTSVTVTT
+1 MAV
-12 VTTSVILLILSR
+12 
-24 EVQRII
+24 
-30 TFSQLLS
+30 S
-37 ENSCRYENKVVTL
+37 ENN
-50 RKSSYKDRLGIMVET
+50 RKFAIGKQRLGIMVEI
-65 NDRRL
+65 NDRKL
-70 PVGIQSFEEIRK
+70 PVGIQSFEKIRK
-82 NGYLYV
+82 DGYLYV

-96 LANKGKKYNYL
+96 LANRNKTYNYL

-121 LESYFL
+121 LEAYFL

-160 EPDTLRSYLD
+160 EPETLRSYLD
-170 NIFEQYEEEYSL
+170 ITFDRLEKEYGIT
-182 APDPTDSLADRF
+182 PKPTAKLADRF
-194 NAIIVGAYEQTGL
+194 NAIIVGAYEQTGQ

-215 YDSPLQHSWKTPQHE
+215 YDSPLQHSWKTPYHE
-230 ACTAIY
+230 ACTAVY

-280 EYAALCGIT
+280 EYAAICGIT
-289 KEEVVRD
+289 KEEVLRD
-296 FKPEINKLAS
+296 FKPEINKLAEYED
-306 RKGWTF
+306 WTF
-312 DEAVAQLTAYYDGYH
+312 NEAVAKLTAYYDGYH
-327 FCHENMVDIF
+327 FSRRNMVDVF
-337 NPFSLINALADSKL
+337 NPFSLINALADSDLK
-351 RNYWASSGATSL
+351 NYWASSGATSL

-370 LEIRLKDFDHSALLD
+370 MEIRLKDFDHSALLS

-409 IKGYVSGTY
+409 IKGYINGTY
-418 LLGIPNSEVRQ
+418 LLGIPNFEVRQ

-522 VEVTNFIYVLELK
+522 VENTNFIYVLELK

-540 GVDAAEE
+540 GVDAATE
-547 QMKAKQYAEPFK
+547 QMKAKQYDEPFK